1 MPGSER
7 LPEEELRQARRG
19 AAIGAGEMLRSSV
32 HPPERGLGEDA
43 VRRAIGLD
51 NDDDDRRVM
60 SFPPHMRKL
69 FRSIDEGEAE
79 KLLALLALRKD
90 TIDWIAEKNPRELKN
105 LDGVV
110 EFVSSSRTAAK
121 VLMWVGGFAVAF
133 VGGVTALAKNGIDL
147 FSMVRG
153 GR

>member
-7 LPEEELRQARRG
+7 LPEEDLRKARRG
-19 AAIGAGEMLRSSV
+19 AAIGAAEALRSSV

-43 VRRAIGLD
+43 VRRAVGLD
-51 NDDDDRRVM
+51 EDDDRRVM

-79 KLLALLALRKD
+79 KLLALLALRQD

-147 FSMVRG
+147 FALMRG

>member
-1 MPGSER
+1 MPGSV
-7 LPEEELRQARRG
+7 LPEEELREARRG
-19 AAIGAGEMLRSSV
+19 TAVGAGGILREAV
-32 HPPERGLGEDA
+32 PLPERGLGEDA
-43 VRRAIGLD
+43 VRRARDLD
-51 NDDDDRRVM
+51 DDDDDRRVM

-69 FRSIDEGEAE
+69 FRSIDETEAD

-147 FSMVRG
+147 FAMMRG

>member
-1 MPGSER
+1 MPGAE
-7 LPEEELRQARRG
+7 LPEEELRAARRG
-19 AAIGAGEMLRSSV
+19 AAFGAGEVLRSSV

-43 VRRAIGLD
+43 VHRAIGLD
-51 NDDDDRRVM
+51 NDRRVM

-69 FRSIDEGEAE
+69 FRLIDEGEAE

-90 TIDWIAEKNPRELKN
+90 TIDWIAEKNPCELKN

-133 VGGVTALAKNGIDL
+133 VGGAAALAKNGIDL
-147 FSMVRG
+147 FAMMRG

>member
-7 LPEEELRQARRG
+7 LPEEELRAARRG
-19 AAIGAGEMLRSSV
+19 AAIGAGNVLQSRL
-32 HPPERGLGEDA
+32 HPPERGLGEDN
-43 VRRAIGLD
+43 VRRAYGVEED
-51 NDDDDRRVM
+51 ERRLYP
-60 SFPPHMRKL
+60 FPPHLRRL
-69 FRSIDEGEAE
+69 FDSIDEADVAKII
-79 KLLALLALRKD
+79 KLLTLRPE
-90 TIDWIAEKNPRELKN
+90 TIDWMDGKSPRELKN

-110 EFVSSSRTAAK
+110 EFVSSSRTAAR

-147 FSMVRG
+147 FAMMRG

>member
-1 MPGSER
+1 MPGVD

-19 AAIGAGEMLRSSV
+19 AALGAANVLRDHS
-32 HPPERGLGEDA
+32 PLPDRGLGEDV
-43 VRRAIGLD
+43 VRRAVGLD
-51 NDDDDRRVM
+51 DDDDDRRVM
-60 SFPPHMRKL
+60 SFPLHMRKL

-147 FSMVRG
+147 FAIMRG